1 MERRKPQITEYSATK
16 EKFFEVSMSELKIV
30 TKLEVDGRLD
40 EKGIAANNDL
50 RLTTKEFA
58 VGLGK
63 DIVRDT
69 QEWLLSGM
77 TDFISV
83 ERLREWANF
92 EKTPDWAEPNFQKTA
107 KYFFEKK
114 QREGLEKK

>member
-1 MERRKPQITEYSATK
+1 MERRKPQIAEYSIR
-16 EKFFEVSMSELKIV
+16 EKVFKDCMGELKDV
-30 TKLEVDGRLD
+30 TKLEVDGKLD
-40 EKGIAANNDL
+40 ERTIAFSNGL
-50 RLTTKEFA
+50 RHTTKEFA
-58 VGLGK
+58 VKLGK
-63 DIVRDT
+63 DTVRDT

-83 ERLREWANF
+83 ERLREWANL